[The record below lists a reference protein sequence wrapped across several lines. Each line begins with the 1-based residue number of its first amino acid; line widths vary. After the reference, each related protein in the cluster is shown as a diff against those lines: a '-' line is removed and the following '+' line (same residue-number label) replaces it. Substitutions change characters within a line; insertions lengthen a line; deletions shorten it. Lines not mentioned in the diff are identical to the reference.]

1 MTLVILLNAL
11 LQQVSDPNRF
21 NDYLVLG
28 YVAMWL
34 IGMVYVISLVVR
46 QRNLHQDI
54 SLMKRLLEEDKT
66 ADS

>member
-66 ADS
+66 ADL